1 MPVPS
6 TKVYSIPTI
15 SVNVMFLSI
24 LISQKFPYFTALLG
38 MDKNTFNVVYLG
50 IKDDMI
56 ESKVVRKKD
65 KIAAVFMVLKLGNSF
80 EAIGALYDVNATTI
94 SRWFGEIIEL
104 TNKLSVGA
112 INWWTREQVQARM
125 PEECRYWHLAFW
137 TSI

>member
-1 MPVPS
+1 
-6 TKVYSIPTI
+6 
-15 SVNVMFLSI
+15 MFLSI

-80 EAIGALYDVNATTI
+80 EAIGALYDVHVSTI